1 VASRSSTVAVALL
14 GGSGESGEQLRA
26 TLASLGAAV
35 VYEAPADALDRDAL
49 ERSHATVVVVNLDAR
64 NDPDLDGVYDLLDD
78 ERYRVVFNDAD
89 ASRGLTGWDQARW
102 VRHLAAKVLGGA
114 DIDPPRPADA
124 EPIPV
129 RSVAP
134 AVVVTESFAAS
145 THAEPVN
152 AAPVQ
157 AVPAHDEIDWLSDP
171 IPLPPAAAEA
181 MPHFAADLLAET
193 TPPVARATE
202 PAQVPTPHLDDDLLL
217 DLGSLIE
224 LPDVPA
230 PPAHAPLP
238 EPLAERHDV
247 HAVDAI
253 DLSDFGDFG
262 LDAADATSET
272 AAAEHVLDVGLDFEA
287 FDDTLPTA
295 APVAKED
302 AGADETL
309 PDLTFD
315 FERIDAIERT
325 AAVEHVEVPVAAVKA
340 PPSKDEIAVPTEW
353 SLEAMLDDFAD
364 PPPAPTPPSSP
375 AEFGIE
381 KLTAAEYLAPD
392 AADAGPPIEVGS
404 GLMLEL
410 VPLEEAVAPKSIEAA
425 HENWVDPDAQAA
437 KVRRVWVLGASIG
450 GPEAVREFL
459 AGLPRDYPALFLL
472 AQHLGEEFVDMMARQ
487 LAQATPLTVRMPTH
501 GERVGHGEV
510 IVVPTSQRLRVD
522 TQGVVVL
529 QRDEG
534 EAEFRPSIDRVLR
547 DAADRFG
554 AAAGAIVFSGM
565 SSDAAEGCLYV
576 AAKGG
581 AVYVQRPDSCVVS
594 TMVDGVCDTGVVR
607 FLGSPKELA
616 EKLLAEAAQP

>member
-1 VASRSSTVAVALL
+1 LL

-35 VYEAPADALDRDAL
+35 VYEAAADALDRDAL

-64 NDPDLDGVYDLLDD
+64 NDPDLDGVYHLLDD

-114 DIDPPRPADA
+114 DTDPPRPADA

-134 AVVVTESFAAS
+134 AAMAAEIVAPSVRAESAS
-145 THAEPVN
+145 AEPAHGEPTHA
-152 AAPVQ
+152 
-157 AVPAHDEIDWLSDP
+157 EIDWLSDP
-171 IPLPPAAAEA
+171 MPQPPAAAAA
-181 MPHFAADLLAET
+181 MPQFSADLAADLIVEPA
-193 TPPVARATE
+193 PPVARAAE
-202 PAQVPTPHLDDDLLL
+202 PAPPPVPHLDDDLLL

-224 LPDVPA
+224 LPDMPA
-230 PPAHAPLP
+230 PHASLP
-238 EPLAERHDV
+238 EPVAERRDAHESI
-247 HAVDAI
+247 DAI

-262 LDAADATSET
+262 LDSVDATGGT
-272 AAAEHVLDVGLDFEA
+272 AAAEHVLDAGLDFEA
-287 FDDTLPTA
+287 FDDALPMA
-295 APVAKED
+295 APVAKDDVAEEE
-302 AGADETL
+302 AL
-309 PDLTFD
+309 PDLTFE
-315 FERIDAIERT
+315 FERIDAIERSEAIEHIEIP
-325 AAVEHVEVPVAAVKA
+325 AAAPMNA
-340 PPSKDEIAVPTEW
+340 PPAKEDIAVPAEW

-364 PPPAPTPPSSP
+364 PPPAPPSSP

-381 KLTAAEYLAPD
+381 KVTAAEYLAPD
-392 AADAGPPIEVGS
+392 AGDAAPPIEVGS
-404 GLMLEL
+404 GLALEL
-410 VPLEEAVAPKSIEAA
+410 VPLEEAVAPKSFDSA
-425 HENWVDPDAQAA
+425 HENWVDPDVQVP

-487 LAQATPLTVRMPTH
+487 LAQATSLTVRMPTH

-510 IVVPTSQRLRVD
+510 VIVPTSQRLRVD
-522 TQGVVVL
+522 TQGVVVM

-565 SSDAAEGCLYV
+565 SSDAAEGCRYV
-576 AAKGG
+576 ASKGG

-616 EKLLAEAAQP
+616 AKLLAEAQ